1 MKTIET
7 ISTLF
12 FLSTLTFGCA
22 TAQLSGPGNVAAAER
37 GDVLVAGPSVKAVV
51 VGPTA
56 IHAYSAFSGGSMYT
70 APIVS
75 GTDADCQAHAADGA
89 RSDLQ
94 ADSVVTFTVGAG
106 QVACLATTSKKS
118 FELLWHTHQNAAAPT
133 QLAIA
138 QNR

>member
-22 TAQLSGPGNVAAAER
+22 TAQLSGPGNVAVAER

-56 IHAYSAFSGGSMYT
+56 IRAYAAFSGGSMYT

-75 GTDADCQAHAADGA
+75 GTDADCQAHAGDRA
-89 RSDLQ
+89 RSDLRP
-94 ADSVVTFTVGAG
+94 DSVVTFTVGAG
-106 QVACLATTSKKS
+106 QVACLATTSKRS
-118 FELLWHTHQNAAAPT
+118 FELLWHTQKNAAAPT
-133 QLAIA
+133 RLAIA
-138 QNR
+138 QNP

>member
-1 MKTIET
+1 MKTIGT

-51 VGPTA
+51 AGPTA

-70 APIVS
+70 APVVS
-75 GTDADCQAHAADGA
+75 GTDADCQARTANGA
-89 RSDLQ
+89 RSDLP
-94 ADSVVTFTVGAG
+94 ADSVVNFTVGAG
-106 QVACLATTSKKS
+106 QVACL
-118 FELLWHTHQNAAAPT
+118 
-133 QLAIA
+133 
-138 QNR
+138 